1 MIAAAAYM
9 REAALKPESQKAGY
23 GIYTHSQRLLIARV
37 IEGNEFVIRRSKP
50 LSKEDDLQIEVTGE
64 VKGNVLKVESI
75 RIMQEQRALG
85 EPLTHVRGSERTDAA
100 EV

>member
-1 MIAAAAYM
+1 MDTANSANVEERIEPGGLLAGGMIAAEAYS
-9 REAALKPESQKAGY
+9 REAALKPESRKAGY

-50 LSKEDDLQIEVTGE
+50 RSKEDDLQIEVTGE

-75 RIMQEQRALG
+75 RIVQ
-85 EPLTHVRGSERTDAA
+85 
-100 EV
+100 